1 VDRHSTSH
9 SARASGDGRDT
20 VHGGVEPL
28 PLATDLRAGTTLAG
42 YRLEEIVGRG
52 GMGVVYRARHV
63 LLERTA
69 ALKLLS
75 PEAAADPGFRERFVR
90 ESRMAAALEHPHV
103 VPVYDA
109 GEQDGLLYIA
119 MRYVDGPDLG
129 TVLERQGALEP
140 AQALAIASQVGS
152 ALDAAH
158 ERSIVHR
165 DVKPANVLLDE
176 RGAYLS
182 DFGLTKRVSSE
193 TRLTAHGQFVGTIDY
208 MPPEQIAG
216 ARLDPRSDVYAFG
229 CVLYHALTGA
239 PPFQRDSAVSLM
251 HAQLHDRPP
260 PISHRGAGLP
270 EALDPVFV
278 RALAKRSDERYRTCL
293 ELVEAARAALGV
305 DANAPPPRLV
315 SRESVPT
322 ILVAA
327 RDPRLRAAA
336 RGMLGTERFAFAEA
350 GSGDDAL
357 DAAREICPEVVLLD
371 WGLSE
376 SPLEL
381 CRELRGGVGSTSMRI
396 VVVASRSEAPDERTR
411 AAAGVDG
418 LVMWPSSALQLQLE
432 IGELL
437 TGEAVDS

>member
-1 VDRHSTSH
+1 M
-9 SARASGDGRDT
+9 ARGTDT
-20 VHGGVEPL
+20 VHGGTEPV
-28 PLATDLRAGTTLAG
+28 PLATDLRSGTTLAG
-42 YRLEEIVGRG
+42 YQLEEIVGRG

-75 PEAAADPGFRERFVR
+75 PDVAADEAFRERFVR
-90 ESRMAAALEHPHV
+90 ESRMAAALEYPHV

-119 MRYVDGPDLG
+119 MRYVDGEDLG
-129 TVLERQGALEP
+129 TLLEREGPLDPARALS
-140 AQALAIASQVGS
+140 IASEIGS

-182 DFGLTKRVSSE
+182 DFGLTKPVSSE

-208 MPPEQIAG
+208 MPPEQIEG
-216 ARLDPRSDVYAFG
+216 TRLDPRSDVYAFG
-229 CVLYHALTGA
+229 CVLYHMLAGA

-251 HAQLHDRPP
+251 YAQLRDRPP
-260 PISHRGAGLP
+260 AISHRHAGLS
-270 EALDPVFV
+270 EALDAVFA
-278 RALAKRSDERYRTCL
+278 RALAKRSADRFESCFD
-293 ELVEAARAALGV
+293 LVEAARAALNL
-305 DANAPPPRLV
+305 DTTSPALRLV
-315 SRESVPT
+315 PRVSLTT

-327 RDPRLRAAA
+327 REPRLRSAV
-336 RGMLGTERFAFAEA
+336 RGMLDGERFAFTEA
-350 GSGDDAL
+350 GSSEETLA
-357 DAAREICPEVVLLD
+357 AARETRPDILVLE
-371 WGLSE
+371 WGLAAE
-376 SPLEL
+376 PVDL
-381 CRELRGGVGSTSMRI
+381 CRELRAEAGPAGVKILVLAARST
-396 VVVASRSEAPDERTR
+396 APDGQLR

-418 LVMWPSSALQLQLE
+418 LVMWPASALQLQLK

-437 TGEAVDS
+437 ADDTVDPVA

>member
-1 VDRHSTSH
+1 VARHSTSH
-9 SARASGDGRDT
+9 SATASGDGRDT

-28 PLATDLRAGTTLAG
+28 PLASDLRAGTTVAG
-42 YRLEEIVGRG
+42 YRLEEVVGRG
-52 GMGVVYRARHV
+52 GMGIVYRARHL

-103 VPVYDA
+103 LPVYDA

-119 MRYVDGPDLG
+119 MRYVDGTDLG
-129 TVLERQGALEP
+129 TLLERHGALEP

-216 ARLDPRSDVYAFG
+216 GRLDPRSDVYAFG
-229 CVLYHALTGA
+229 CVLYHMLTGA

-270 EALDPVFV
+270 EALDPVFA
-278 RALAKRSDERYRTCL
+278 RALAKRSDERYRACL
-293 ELVEAARAALGV
+293 ELVEAVRAALGMNA
-305 DANAPPPRLV
+305 DAPPPRLV
-315 SRESVPT
+315 LRGSVPT

-327 RDPRLRAAA
+327 RDPKLRAAV

-350 GSGDDAL
+350 GSGEEVL
-357 DAAREICPEVVLLD
+357 DAARETCPEVVLLD

-376 SPLEL
+376 SPLGL
-381 CRELRGGVGSTSMRI
+381 CRELRGGVGSAGMRI
-396 VVVASRSEAPDERTR
+396 LVVASRSEAPDERAY

-432 IGELL
+432 IGKLL
-437 TGEAVDS
+437 TGEAVDP